1 MEIRTPPLESLYT
14 VRVSIY
20 SKICF
25 DVPIKKI
32 QKVSGPCGRQFRSF
46 LVAPRALDEQSA
58 VSVICSVLES
68 RPGQPSMVVDG
79 VANAGNL
86 RSLC

>member
-20 SKICF
+20 SKTCF
-25 DVPIKKI
+25 V

-46 LVAPRALDEQSA
+46 LVTAPRPRALDEQSA

-86 RSLC
+86 RSL

>member
-1 MEIRTPPLESLYT
+1 
-14 VRVSIY
+14 
-20 SKICF
+20 
-25 DVPIKKI
+25 
-32 QKVSGPCGRQFRSF
+32 
-46 LVAPRALDEQSA
+46 VAPRALDEQSA